1 MNSGGIKMIID
12 KLSNAKLYD
21 GVHPRLKKG
30 LDFLL
35 ENDLDSLAVG
45 TYQVEEDKVFVMIQE
60 YETKLAEQCRFEAHY
75 RYADIQYVIQGAEK
89 MGYTNIAET
98 KVEEADKD
106 KDLMFLEATGD
117 DLVVKEG
124 YFAVFTPQDA
134 HRPGM
139 CVKTPQ
145 FIRKAV
151 VKVLWD

>member
-1 MNSGGIKMIID
+1 MIID

-30 LDFLL
+30 FDFLL
-35 ENDLDSLAVG
+35 ENDLNSLAIG
-45 TYQVEEDKVFVMIQE
+45 TYQIEEDKVFVMIQE
-60 YETKLAEQCRFEAHY
+60 YDTKLVEQCRFEAHY
-75 RYADIQYVIQGAEK
+75 QYADIQYVIQGAEK
-89 MGYTNIAET
+89 MGYTNIEET

-106 KDLMFLEATGD
+106 KDLMFLEANGD
-117 DLVVKEG
+117 HLLVKEG

-134 HRPGM
+134 HMPGI
-139 CVKTPQ
+139 CADTPQ

>member
-1 MNSGGIKMIID
+1 MKIGGITMIID
-12 KLSNAKLYD
+12 KLSNAKMYD

-35 ENDLDSLAVG
+35 ENDLQSLAVG

-60 YETKLAEQCRFEAHY
+60 YDTKLPEQCRYEAHY
-75 RYADIQYVIQGAEK
+75 QYADIQYVIQGAEK
-89 MGYTNIAET
+89 MGYTNIEET
-98 KVEEADKD
+98 KVEEEIKENDV
-106 KDLMFLEATGD
+106 MFLEASGD
-117 DLVVKEG
+117 DFLVKEG

-139 CVKTPQ
+139 CVDQPT